1 MDIQTALEN
10 FSDFLFRRKW
20 RRIREAIQKHKPE
33 EGPDGMSAE
42 AYYDL
47 ALRNERYG
55 KPDTQSTV
63 SKDYS
68 LKINGHEIISNSTY
82 GTTGRDE

>member
-1 MDIQTALEN
+1 MNLKDLLEQ

-33 EGPDGMSAE
+33 EGPDGLSAE

-47 ALRNERYG
+47 ACKNE
-55 KPDTQSTV
+55 
-63 SKDYS
+63 
-68 LKINGHEIISNSTY
+68 TY

>member
-1 MDIQTALEN
+1 MTYNIQTALEN

-20 RRIREAIQKHKPE
+20 RRIREAIEKYRPE

-47 ALRNERYG
+47 ACKNE
-55 KPDTQSTV
+55 
-63 SKDYS
+63 
-68 LKINGHEIISNSTY
+68 TY